1 MMRGCKAAIMSH
13 HTVIKP
19 DNDGDNGY
27 DEMMVTDMMMILTLA
42 LTVLTWVLTV
52 LTLILGLLL
61 RKESGNGS

>member
-27 DEMMVTDMMMILTLA
+27 DDDIDTYTDSTDMGTDGTDTDPGAPLEEGK
-42 LTVLTWVLTV
+42 W
-52 LTLILGLLL
+52 
-61 RKESGNGS
+61 

>member
-27 DEMMVTDMMMILTLA
+27 DENDGDGHDDDIDTCTDSTDMGTDGTVTDPLEEGK
-42 LTVLTWVLTV
+42 W
-52 LTLILGLLL
+52 
-61 RKESGNGS
+61 

>member
-27 DEMMVTDMMMILTLA
+27 DDDIDTCTDSTDMGTDGTDTDPGAPLEEGK
-42 LTVLTWVLTV
+42 W
-52 LTLILGLLL
+52 
-61 RKESGNGS
+61 

>member
-27 DEMMVTDMMMILTLA
+27 DENDGDGHDDDIDTCTDSTDMGTDGTDTDPEAPLEEGK
-42 LTVLTWVLTV
+42 W
-52 LTLILGLLL
+52 
-61 RKESGNGS
+61 